1 MRVARR
7 TLAMGA
13 FRTLAVMVTAGS
25 VPERRIEM
33 KLSTLMV
40 INAIVAAVF
49 GIAFVVVPGQVFSLY
64 GVAESAALKYTGQL
78 FGSALVAFAVLTWT
92 ARNATESES
101 RRAIVLALF
110 TGDAIGFLVSLIG
123 QLGNVVNSLG
133 WSTVAIYLLLA
144 LGFGYFQFAKP
155 AS

>member
-1 MRVARR
+1 
-7 TLAMGA
+7 
-13 FRTLAVMVTAGS
+13 
-25 VPERRIEM
+25 M

-64 GVAESAALKYTGQL
+64 GVAEGAALKYTGQL

-92 ARNATESES
+92 ARDATESES

-123 QLGNVVNSLG
+123 QLGNVVNVLG

>member
-1 MRVARR
+1 
-7 TLAMGA
+7 MGA

-25 VPERRIEM
+25 RLERRIEM

-49 GIAFVVVPGQVFSLY
+49 GIAFVVVPGQVLSLY

-123 QLGNVVNSLG
+123 QLGNVVNALG
-133 WSTVAIYLLLA
+133 WSTVAIYLLLTV
-144 LGFGYFQFAKP
+144 GFGYFQFAKP